1 MELVNINR
9 RIVRYSNG
17 SLLLN
22 QKPTRVQPK
31 SKTTLGI
38 TSFVL
43 PSSLTTPFGE
53 DRMFPHNSSV
63 YEHLTAMQSV
73 TPKTTAAD
81 ITEAAL
87 RSFDQTP
94 DPRTKQL
101 LQAAVRHLH
110 AFATETNLTTNELIR
125 LAEILT
131 AAGKI
136 SDASRH
142 EFLLMSDVMGLTMV
156 VDYNT
161 NRKPDGAFESSVLGP
176 FYRADAPW
184 IELGGDICRQKDVG
198 TPTFVSGR
206 VISTDGRPV
215 RRAVLDIWQVP
226 ANGMY
231 ENTDPSQVE
240 FNCRGRLRAADDG
253 TYRFWTVKP
262 VPYPI
267 PKDGPAGLILDNAQR
282 HNMRAAHI
290 HIIVEAP
297 GYQKVISELFV
308 AGDPYIKSDAVF
320 GVKDSLTVDFVL
332 HDSAEDA
339 AKYGRPAP
347 FCTVDY
353 DFVLVPG
360 DTRNE
365 VKFSAGRA

>member
-1 MELVNINR
+1 
-9 RIVRYSNG
+9 
-17 SLLLN
+17 
-22 QKPTRVQPK
+22 
-31 SKTTLGI
+31 
-38 TSFVL
+38 
-43 PSSLTTPFGE
+43 
-53 DRMFPHNSSV
+53 
-63 YEHLTAMQSV
+63 
-73 TPKTTAAD
+73 
-81 ITEAAL
+81 
-87 RSFDQTP
+87 
-94 DPRTKQL
+94 
-101 LQAAVRHLH
+101 LQAAVKHLH
-110 AFATETNLTTNELIR
+110 AFALETNLTTNELIR

-161 NRKPDGAFESSVLGP
+161 NQKPDGAFESSVLGP

-184 IELGGDICRQKDVG
+184 IEMGGDICRQQDAG

-206 VISTDGRPV
+206 IRSIDGTPIPG
-215 RRAVLDIWQVP
+215 AVLDIWQVP

-253 TYRFWTVKP
+253 SYRFWTVKP

-267 PKDGPAGLILDNAQR
+267 PKDGPAGLILDAAKR

-290 HIIVEAP
+290 HVIVEAR
-297 GYQKVISELFV
+297 GYEKVISELFV
-308 AGDPYIKSDAVF
+308 SGDPYINSDAVF

-332 HDSAEDA
+332 HESTDDTE
-339 AKYGRPAP
+339 KYGRPVP
-347 FCTVDY
+347 FYTVDY
-353 DFVLVPG
+353 DFVLIPG
-360 DTRNE
+360 ETQDELR
-365 VKFSAGRA
+365 FSAGRA

>member
-1 MELVNINR
+1 M
-9 RIVRYSNG
+9 
-17 SLLLN
+17 
-22 QKPTRVQPK
+22 
-31 SKTTLGI
+31 TLP
-38 TSFVL
+38 VA
-43 PSSLTTPFGE
+43 P
-53 DRMFPHNSSV
+53 NN
-63 YEHLTAMQSV
+63 
-73 TPKTTAAD
+73 TAAD
-81 ITEAAL
+81 ITQAAL

-101 LQAAVRHLH
+101 LQAAVKHLH
-110 AFATETNLTTNELIR
+110 AFATEVNLTTNELIR

-161 NRKPDGAFESSVLGP
+161 NQKPVGAFESSVLGP

-184 IELGGDICRQKDVG
+184 IEMGGDICRQKDAG

-206 VISTDGRPV
+206 VLSTDGSPV
-215 RRAVLDIWQVP
+215 AGAVLDMWQVP

-231 ENTDPSQVE
+231 ENTDASQVD

-253 TYRFWTVKP
+253 SYQFWTVKP

-267 PKDGPAGLILDNAQR
+267 PKDGPAGLILDGAQR

-290 HIIVEAP
+290 HVIVEAP
-297 GYQKVISELFV
+297 GYEKVISELFV
-308 AGDPYIKSDAVF
+308 AGDPYIDTDAVF
-320 GVKDSLTVDFVL
+320 GVKNSLVVEFAR
-332 HDSAEDA
+332 HDSSEDA
-339 AKYGRPAP
+339 TRYGRPTP
-347 FCTVDY
+347 FCTVNY

-360 DTRNE
+360 ATRDE

>member
-1 MELVNINR
+1 MMHPVAPN
-9 RIVRYSNG
+9 
-17 SLLLN
+17 
-22 QKPTRVQPK
+22 
-31 SKTTLGI
+31 
-38 TSFVL
+38 
-43 PSSLTTPFGE
+43 
-53 DRMFPHNSSV
+53 
-63 YEHLTAMQSV
+63 
-73 TPKTTAAD
+73 TTAAD
-81 ITEAAL
+81 ITQAAL

-94 DPRTKQL
+94 DSRAKQL
-101 LQAAVRHLH
+101 LQAAVKHLH
-110 AFATETNLTTNELIR
+110 AFATEVDLTTNELIR

-161 NRKPDGAFESSVLGP
+161 NQKPAGAFESSVLGP

-184 IELGGDICRQKDVG
+184 IEMGGDICRQKDVG

-206 VISTDGRPV
+206 VLSTDGSPV
-215 RRAVLDIWQVP
+215 AGAVLDIWQVP
-226 ANGMY
+226 ANGRY
-231 ENTDPSQVE
+231 ENTDASQVE

-253 TYRFWTVKP
+253 SYQFWTVKP

-267 PKDGPAGLILDNAQR
+267 PKDGPAGLILDGAQR
-282 HNMRAAHI
+282 HNMRAAHV

-297 GYQKVISELFV
+297 GYEKVISELFV
-308 AGDPYIKSDAVF
+308 AGDPYINSDAVF
-320 GVKDSLTVDFVL
+320 GVKDSLVVEFVR
-332 HDSAEDA
+332 HESSEDA
-339 AKYGRPAP
+339 TRYGRPAP
-347 FCTVDY
+347 FYTVNY

-360 DTRNE
+360 ANRDE